1 MKKVMLVTKEI
12 AKNLPALYANDG
24 KKPEDVQVIFKV
36 FNPYGNQTWYV
47 TEGNLETGELYGLAD
62 LGNGT
67 PEMGYMSLQEFEQIK
82 IGKYG
87 LPLERDRH
95 YSGTLAEAMKAAG
108 YTRYD
113 EAA

>member
-12 AKNLPALYANDG
+12 ARKLPAIGATEG
-24 KKPEDVQVIFKV
+24 KKPAEIQVAFKI
-36 FNPYGNQTWYV
+36 FNPYGAQTWYV
-47 TEGNLETGELYGLAD
+47 TEGNLETGELFGLAD

-67 PEMGYMSLQEFEQIK
+67 PELGYMSLQEFEEIK
-82 IGKYG
+82 VGRFQ

-95 YSGTLAEAMKAAG
+95 YSGTLADAMKEAG
-108 YTRYD
+108 YGFQ